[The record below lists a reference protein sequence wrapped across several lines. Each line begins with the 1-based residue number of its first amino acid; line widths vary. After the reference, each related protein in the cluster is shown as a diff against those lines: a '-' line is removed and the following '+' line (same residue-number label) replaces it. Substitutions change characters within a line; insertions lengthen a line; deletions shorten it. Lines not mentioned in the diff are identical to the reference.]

1 MSLLES
7 GLAELLKELD
17 LEFWLSE
24 GSRDKDSKYEL
35 G

>member
-7 GLAELLKELD
+7 GLAELLKD